1 MRCDGTTFY
10 FTVSGH
16 ISDVT
21 LIVSS
26 MDFNSKEAGVKF
38 DDLRMWK
45 HVNVGHQVAVS
56 TGYWNIFSHRSSPS
70 SAPVAHI
77 FNMWEM
83 STFTVVVWLCNWII
97 DPVLPLYLFNR
108 SVSLLMSG
116 IENGTDRLG
125 LGWVAGLFGLVRCG
139 WHDFC
144 F

>member
-1 MRCDGTTFY
+1 MRCDRTTFY
-10 FTVSGH
+10 FPVSGH

-56 TGYWNIFSHRSSPS
+56 TDYWNIFSHRRSPS

-83 STFTVVVWLCNWII
+83 STITVVV
-97 DPVLPLYLFNR
+97 
-108 SVSLLMSG
+108 
-116 IENGTDRLG
+116 
-125 LGWVAGLFGLVRCG
+125 
-139 WHDFC
+139 
-144 F
+144 